1 MNIGFF
7 DRIQKIFVQ
16 KQLQIKM
23 SSVMPFTFNV
33 IELCVLTI
41 NEKLWTR
48 AREVC
53 RAVEYQKGRARDVL
67 KSMSALKTN
76 SINMSWKD
84 AKQRIQ
90 RRKRYVKLK
99 WFDRHFP
106 DHEVIVE
113 IDNPNSIHVFNHFEE
128 EGHVERRY
136 NRFRLI
142 DLTREELYVMK
153 VPAILEEE

>member
-1 MNIGFF
+1 
-7 DRIQKIFVQ
+7 
-16 KQLQIKM
+16 
-23 SSVMPFTFNV
+23 
-33 IELCVLTI
+33 
-41 NEKLWTR
+41 
-48 AREVC
+48 
-53 RAVEYQKGRARDVL
+53 
-67 KSMSALKTN
+67 
-76 SINMSWKD
+76 MSWKD